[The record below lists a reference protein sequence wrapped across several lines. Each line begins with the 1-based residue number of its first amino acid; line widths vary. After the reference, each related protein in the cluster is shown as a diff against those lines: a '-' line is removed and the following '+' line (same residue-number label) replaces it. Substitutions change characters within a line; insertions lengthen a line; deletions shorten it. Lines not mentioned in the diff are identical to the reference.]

1 MPAITKGR
9 HVATAKRLKP
19 PPALSEPAQ
28 RVFEHVVGAVD
39 PGHFSEV
46 DLPLLEAYATSA
58 AMATLSAQML
68 EQEGAVVDGKANA
81 WLTVQEKAQRS
92 LVALSARLRICPQ
105 SRFDRLVAGS
115 NTRPQLRQPRSS
127 GLLAGDDDLLAR
139 PVEENPFARNGMH
152 NRPTRTTKPRKASHE

>member
-1 MPAITKGR
+1 MPAQIKARHIT
-9 HVATAKRLKP
+9 TAKRLKP
-19 PPALSEPAQ
+19 PPALSEPALK
-28 RVFEHVVGAVD
+28 VFEYVVGAVD

-81 WLTVQEKAQRS
+81 WLTVQEKSQRS

-105 SRFDRLVAGS
+105 SRFDRLVAAS
-115 NTRPQLRQPRSS
+115 NSRPQMRRARSG
-127 GLLAGDDDLLAR
+127 GLLAGDDD
-139 PVEENPFARNGMH
+139 ENTFSNNGV
-152 NRPTRTTKPRKASHE
+152 RK

>member
-1 MPAITKGR
+1 MPAQVKARHIT
-9 HVATAKRLKP
+9 TAKRLRP
-19 PPALSEPAQ
+19 PPALSEPALK
-28 RVFEHVVGAVD
+28 VFDHVVGAVD

-115 NTRPQLRQPRSS
+115 NSRPQLRTSRASRSDS
-127 GLLAGDDDLLAR
+127 LLAGFDD
-139 PVEENPFARNGMH
+139 ENPFARNGVQ
-152 NRPTRTTKPRKASHE
+152 NRPPTRTTKPRKD